1 MNRIKYPRTRHLPFS
16 LGRGSDDKVIATLE
30 HLNGRE
36 VIMPEKMDGENSTL
50 YTKHYHARSLDSK
63 HHESR
68 DWLKKFHGEISYKI
82 PENLR
87 ICGENLYAQHSIAYD
102 DLLSYFYG
110 FSVWDERNVSLSV
123 AETDMWFEELGIVQP
138 QIFYRGTFDIKVAI
152 DLANS
157 LDTEKHEGFVVRVVD
172 EIPYDDFDKLVAK
185 WVRPAHVQTDEHWM
199 HKTVVPN
206 KLRG

>member
-1 MNRIKYPRTRHLPFS
+1 MKVKYPRTYHLPFS
-16 LGRGSDDKVIATLE
+16 EGRGSDDKVIATLDY
-30 HLNGRE
+30 LRGRE
-36 VIMPEKMDGENSTL
+36 VIVTEKMDGENSTL
-50 YTKHYHARSLDSK
+50 YTNHYHARSLDSK

-123 AETDMWFEELGIVQP
+123 EETDMWFEELGIVQP
-138 QIFYRGTFDIKVAI
+138 QIFYRGTFDVKVAI

-199 HKTVVPN
+199 RKAVVPN